1 MLYLS
6 CFVHYETLLQQLS
19 FLLEQEQTGISPT
32 ASLKIR
38 SINGFSNLTIN
49 DSTIISPCS
58 MPVCVLVLKSLFDT
72 GPVFSVSDVPY
83 LLVSTP
89 RGCLDKARSNL
100 GNWGLWN
107 SKQETVWSCGSDY
120 YPELGTGEL
129 GTSECCVQFWAP
141 QCKTDMDILEWV

>member
-38 SINGFSNLTIN
+38 SINGFGNLTIN
-49 DSTIISPCS
+49 DSTIISPRS
-58 MPVCVLVLKSLFDT
+58 MPLCVLVLKSLFDT

-89 RGCLDKARSNL
+89 HGCLDKARSNL
-100 GNWGLWN
+100 GN
-107 SKQETVWSCGSDY
+107 
-120 YPELGTGEL
+120 
-129 GTSECCVQFWAP
+129 
-141 QCKTDMDILEWV
+141 